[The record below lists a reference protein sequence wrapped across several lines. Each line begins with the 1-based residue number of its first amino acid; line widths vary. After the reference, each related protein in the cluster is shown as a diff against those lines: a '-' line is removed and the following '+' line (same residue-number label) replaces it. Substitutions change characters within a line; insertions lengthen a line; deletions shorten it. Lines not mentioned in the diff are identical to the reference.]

1 MVIHPSHRPLLPVSA
16 QRAHPSFSPSRHLT
30 SRPSIFFFSF
40 FSSKGYERRCPPRSK
55 LCRSWRQ
62 DTRAPSPTFLFHLFW
77 TTERTCLYLAARMET
92 QCSANGPAIG
102 SAPLSDTRARFGA
115 PNSVEMAHALRRE
128 VRISQRA
135 FDMHASRRV
144 CAVALTD
151 FTVRFGILTAGSHS
165 TRSRIITSSA
175 VSRSPHRPCICL
187 PGDKKRRSEY
197 SIQGDQ
203 MRCQISY
210 PMAMGNRT
218 TAQSRAS
225 YALTRILV

>member
-1 MVIHPSHRPLLPVSA
+1 MFRKFVSFTWWSST
-16 QRAHPSFSPSRHLT
+16 RLIVLCSPSARSAPTHHSLRHDISLLLT
-30 SRPSIFFFSF
+30 SRPSIFYLLSF
-40 FSSKGYERRCPPRSK
+40 FSSKGYERRCPPRSE

-92 QCSANGPAIG
+92 QCYANGPAIG

-115 PNSVEMAHALRRE
+115 PNSVEMARALCRE
-128 VRISQRA
+128 VQISQRA

-144 CAVALTD
+144 CSVALTG

-165 TRSRIITSSA
+165 TRSRIITSFA
-175 VSRSPHRPCICL
+175 VSRSPHRPCICS

-197 SIQGDQ
+197 SI
-203 MRCQISY
+203 
-210 PMAMGNRT
+210 
-218 TAQSRAS
+218 
-225 YALTRILV
+225 